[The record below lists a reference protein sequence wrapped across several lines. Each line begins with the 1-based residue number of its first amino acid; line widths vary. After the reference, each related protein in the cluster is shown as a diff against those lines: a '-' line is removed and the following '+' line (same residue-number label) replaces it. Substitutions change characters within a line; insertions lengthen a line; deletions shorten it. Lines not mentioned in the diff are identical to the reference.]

1 MTQSINDKHVLMA
14 IFVLV
19 SLCSQAMSVLILT
32 GLSFSDWSEQV
43 QFHIGVLDLIWF
55 LMLRN
60 LLLLMMLVTMKRK
73 LIIKLRKGQTDLV

>member
-1 MTQSINDKHVLMA
+1 MA
-14 IFVLV
+14 IFVPV
-19 SLCSQAMSVLILT
+19 SLCSQAMYVLLLN
-32 GLSFSDWSEQV
+32 GLSFSDWSKQV

>member
-1 MTQSINDKHVLMA
+1 MA
-14 IFVLV
+14 IFVHV
-19 SLCSQAMSVLILT
+19 SLCSQAMYVLILN
-32 GLSFSDWSEQV
+32 GLNFSDWSEQV

-60 LLLLMMLVTMKRK
+60 LLLLMMLVAMNRK